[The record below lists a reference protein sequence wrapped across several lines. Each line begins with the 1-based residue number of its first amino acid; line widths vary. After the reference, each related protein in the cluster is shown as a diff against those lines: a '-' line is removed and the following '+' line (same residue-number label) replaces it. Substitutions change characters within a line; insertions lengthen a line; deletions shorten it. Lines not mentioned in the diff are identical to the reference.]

1 MKSKLI
7 FLLCLLPWWGFAAD
21 VAFDFEAETTP
32 AALEDS
38 GSGTLQLVAAPYK
51 DGSHSLQWDWTQAS
65 SVLRFDEA
73 RTLQVWRDGVIF
85 WVYNQTPYENPLR
98 CEFRD
103 TDGNVQYYFDF
114 NLNFKGWRI
123 CRIGTKYMKG
133 DKKVR
138 TNLKLYLTS
147 PEGIAEGTLYIDR
160 MSFVSDVNYQ
170 NAPDAQQPENTDL
183 TEYNNHWAYL
193 WEWEKQEYDIPL
205 PEELT
210 DENRASLEKVKA
222 GIDAQLSKNSR
233 INTAKTYFENAG
245 IKQEGDF
252 IVGTPLVMNDD
263 VTDSDMNLATLEVML
278 YGLAQDA
285 YFNNSEESK
294 EKFLLAW
301 DFAHDQGLA
310 WGSSMGSN
318 HHYGY
323 NIREVFLGMY
333 LMRDVLKETGR
344 LDEAVAALSY
354 WSGLPETRTP
364 FNNTRE
370 GLVDCWNT
378 LLNGRVIAAIMM
390 DNELESYRAMQA
402 LTRWVE
408 GSLSPTPG
416 NVGGIKPD
424 GCVFHHGGH
433 YPAYAIGGLATLGDF
448 FACING
454 TDFNV
459 SSDARMSLANA
470 LFAMSAYCNFKD
482 WPNGISGRHPL
493 DGSISADV
501 VETFGQLSLAGG
513 LYNAEENIDSKLGA
527 EYLRLGG
534 NALKDTLGKA
544 GITKG
549 ETPQGFYV
557 FNHAC
562 LGVHR
567 YQESMVSMKGYNS
580 DVWGSEIYT
589 SENRYGRYQSYG
601 AVEIFNGG
609 GTDASNVSRSGS
621 CFVEAGWDWNRIPG
635 TTTIHLPWTRLVSPQ
650 SSTLMARSNEDFAGA
665 SALLGEYGIF
675 GMKLWE
681 ENAINNTYYTK
692 DFKARKSVFAFGK
705 RIVCLGSNINNSE
718 NTYNTETTLFQ
729 NRISSPIKKITV
741 NGESVT
747 AMNYSNT
754 LQSAEP
760 IVLSDIIGN
769 YYRLAPNMDLQIVGG
784 SQSSIQNNGKTAST
798 GNFITAW
805 LNHGAAP
812 QDAAYEYMI
821 MLKPTEDEIAAW
833 TEDPQYEI
841 LQCNSNAHIIHDK
854 ASDTYGYVI
863 YESSESLPGY
873 LLECTEETLVLMHLI
888 DENTMAISICDPSI
902 NLPEKVKNSDQA
914 IKPGEPKTKTLVLP
928 GTTWANADDNLSPE
942 LRQENGNTVLE
953 ITCLLGEPVEFTLKN
968 PSVDIATHL
977 SDTPQLRIHR
987 INENQIC
994 IEGTT
999 HSVSI
1004 YTIDGRLIFTQTGTA
1019 EQRVLQL
1026 PKSQICLI
1034 KAELP
1039 NQKTNYQLIM

>member
-1 MKSKLI
+1 
-7 FLLCLLPWWGFAAD
+7 
-21 VAFDFEAETTP
+21 
-32 AALEDS
+32 
-38 GSGTLQLVAAPYK
+38 
-51 DGSHSLQWDWTQAS
+51 
-65 SVLRFDEA
+65 
-73 RTLQVWRDGVIF
+73 
-85 WVYNQTPYENPLR
+85 
-98 CEFRD
+98 
-103 TDGNVQYYFDF
+103 
-114 NLNFKGWRI
+114 
-123 CRIGTKYMKG
+123 
-133 DKKVR
+133 
-138 TNLKLYLTS
+138 
-147 PEGIAEGTLYIDR
+147 
-160 MSFVSDVNYQ
+160 
-170 NAPDAQQPENTDL
+170 
-183 TEYNNHWAYL
+183 
-193 WEWEKQEYDIPL
+193 
-205 PEELT
+205 
-210 DENRASLEKVKA
+210 
-222 GIDAQLSKNSR
+222 
-233 INTAKTYFENAG
+233 
-245 IKQEGDF
+245 
-252 IVGTPLVMNDD
+252 
-263 VTDSDMNLATLEVML
+263 
-278 YGLAQDA
+278 
-285 YFNNSEESK
+285 
-294 EKFLLAW
+294 
-301 DFAHDQGLA
+301 
-310 WGSSMGSN
+310 
-318 HHYGY
+318 
-323 NIREVFLGMY
+323 
-333 LMRDVLKETGR
+333 MRDVLKETGR
-344 LDEAVAALSY
+344 LDEAAATLAY
-354 WSGLPETRTP
+354 WSGLPETRVA
-364 FNNTRE
+364 FNNTRD

-390 DNELESYRAMQA
+390 DNELESYRAMLA

-408 GSLSPTPG
+408 GSLFPTPG

-470 LFAMSAYCNFKD
+470 LFAMSAYCNYKD

-501 VETFGQLSLAGG
+501 VETFGHLSLAGG
-513 LYNAEENIDSKLGA
+513 LYNAEEDIDSRLGA

-534 NALKDTLGKA
+534 TALKDTLGKA

-562 LGVHR
+562 LGIHR
-567 YQESMVSMKGYNS
+567 YQESMVSIKGYNS

-621 CFVEAGWDWNRIPG
+621 CFVEAGWDWNRMPG
-635 TTTIHLPWTRLVSPQ
+635 TTTIHLPWNRLVCPQ
-650 SSTLMARSNEDFAGA
+650 TSTLMARSNEDFAGA

-681 ENAINNTYYTK
+681 ENAINNTFYTR

-718 NTYNTETTLFQ
+718 STYKTETTLFQ
-729 NRISSPIKKITV
+729 NRISSPTKKITV

-747 AMNYSNT
+747 AMNYSNA

-760 IVLSDIIGN
+760 VVISDIIGN

-784 SQSSIQNNGKTAST
+784 SQSSIQNNGKTASS

-821 MLKPTEDEIAAW
+821 MLKPTADEIAAW

-841 LQCNSNAHIIHDK
+841 LQCNSNAHIVHDK
-854 ASDTYGYVI
+854 ASGTYGYVI

-873 LLECTEETLVLMHLI
+873 LLGCTEETLVLMRLI
-888 DENTMAISICDPSI
+888 DNNTIAISVCDPSI

-928 GTTWANADDNLSPE
+928 GTTWTSANDGSTLE

-953 ITCLLGEPVEFTLKN
+953 VTCLLGEPIEFTLRN
-968 PSVDIATHL
+968 PSVDLTEHMNDIA
-977 SDTPQLRIHR
+977 QLKYYRLDA
-987 INENQIC
+987 NQIC
-994 IEGTT
+994 INGTT
-999 HSVSI
+999 NAVSV
-1004 YTIDGRLIFTQTGTA
+1004 YTVDGRLIITQTDKTGK
-1019 EQRVLQL
+1019 RILQL
-1026 PKSQICLI
+1026 PKSQVYLL

-1039 NQKTNYQLIM
+1039 DQKTIYQLIL

>member
-1 MKSKLI
+1 MKYKLV
-7 FLLCLLPWWGFAAD
+7 FLLSLIPWWGFAAD
-21 VAFDFEAETTP
+21 VAFNFETETAP
-32 AALEDS
+32 ATLVNN
-38 GSGTLQLVAAPYK
+38 GSGTLQLVTAPYK
-51 DGSHSLQWDWTQAS
+51 DGSHSLQWNWTQTS
-65 SVLRFDEA
+65 TELLIDEA

-85 WVYNQTPYENPLR
+85 WVYNPTPCENPLR

-123 CRIGTKYMKG
+123 CRIGSKYMKG

-138 TNLKLYLTS
+138 SNLKLYLTS
-147 PEGIAEGTLYIDR
+147 PEGMAEGTLYIDR

-193 WEWEKQEYDIPL
+193 WEWEKLEYDIPL

-263 VTDSDMNLATLEVML
+263 VTDGDMNLATLEVML

-285 YFNNSEESK
+285 CFNNSEESK

-323 NIREVFLGMY
+323 SIREAFLGMY

-344 LDEAVAALSY
+344 LDEAAATVSY
-354 WSGLPETRTP
+354 WSGLPESRVP
-364 FNNTRE
+364 FNNTRD

-448 FACING
+448 FTCING
-454 TDFNV
+454 TEFTV
-459 SSDARMSLANA
+459 SAEARLNLANA
-470 LFAMSAYCNFKD
+470 LFAMSEYCNFKD

-513 LYNAEENIDSKLGA
+513 LYHAEESIDSKLGA

-534 NALKDTLGKA
+534 TALKDTLGKA

-562 LGVHR
+562 LGIHR

-601 AVEIFNGG
+601 AVEIFNGS
-609 GTDASNVSRSGS
+609 GTEASNISRSGS

-635 TTTIHLPWTRLVSPQ
+635 TTTIHLPWNRLVCPQ

-665 SALLGEYGIF
+665 SALSGEYGIF

-681 ENAINNTYYTK
+681 ENAINNTYYTT

-705 RIVCLGSNINNSE
+705 RLVCIGSNIRNSE
-718 NTYNTETTLFQ
+718 DTYNTETTLFQ
-729 NRISSPIKKITV
+729 NRISAPSKTITV

-747 AMNYSNT
+747 AISYSNT
-754 LQSAEP
+754 LQSADP
-760 IVLSDIIGN
+760 VIISDIIGN
-769 YYRLAPNMDLQIVGG
+769 YYRLAPNMDLHIAGG
-784 SQSSIQNNGKTAST
+784 SQSSIQNNGKTASS
-798 GNFITAW
+798 GNFIAAW
-805 LNHGAAP
+805 LNHGTAP
-812 QDAAYEYMI
+812 QNAAYEYMI

-833 TEDPQYEI
+833 TENPQYEV
-841 LQCNSNAHIIHDK
+841 LQCDSNAHIVHDME
-854 ASDTYGYVI
+854 SDTYGYVI

-873 LLECTEETLVLMHLI
+873 LLGCTEETLVLMHLI
-888 DENTMAISICDPSI
+888 DDNSMAISVCDPAI

-914 IKPGEPKTKTLVLP
+914 VLPGEPKTKTLVLP
-928 GTTWANADDNLSPE
+928 GTTWASADDGSSPE
-942 LRQENGNTVLE
+942 LRQENGNTVLDV
-953 ITCLLGEPVEFTLKN
+953 TCLLGEPVEFTLKN
-968 PSVDIATHL
+968 PSVNLTEHL
-977 SDTPQLRIHR
+977 NDVSGIRYYRLD
-987 INENQIC
+987 ENQIC
-994 IEGTT
+994 IDGTT
-999 HSVSI
+999 DAVAV
-1004 YTIDGRLIFTQTGTA
+1004 YTIDGRLMITQTGKTGK
-1019 EQRVLQL
+1019 RILQL
-1026 PKSQICLI
+1026 PKSQVYLL
-1034 KAELP
+1034 KANLP
-1039 NQKTNYQLIM
+1039 DQKTVYQLIL